1 VSEDNSVSKKE
12 ETTKKG
18 DFIFID
24 YVGKVKET
32 GETFST
38 TLEDVAKKEGL
49 HKEGSLYSPDLV
61 VVGEGWVLK
70 GLDEGLI
77 GLKEGQTAAIE
88 IPPEKG
94 FGNRDPS
101 KIKLVPFRKFKDE
114 RVAPFPGMKLEM
126 DGKPAVIRSVG
137 AGRVQVDFNPSLAG
151 KNLLYQINL
160 KKVLKRKIEKI
171 KALVERRIP
180 TIAADK
186 LDLNVE
192 GKKVKVNLPEDVFFL
207 EGLQLAKRGINMD
220 IQKFFPEIE
229 ELSFIEAF
237 KKKPTEPA
245 GPEPQPKP
253 AEEGKK

>member
-1 VSEDNSVSKKE
+1 MSEKKE
-12 ETTKKG
+12 EMTKKG

-24 YVGKVKET
+24 YMGKVKET

-38 TLEDVAKKEGL
+38 TLEEVAKKEGL
-49 HKEGSLYSPDLV
+49 HKEGSVYNPDLV

-70 GLDEGLI
+70 GLDEGLK
-77 GLKEGQTAAIE
+77 GLKEGETATIE
-88 IPPEKG
+88 IPPDKG

-101 KIKLVPFRKFKDE
+101 KVKMVPFRKFKDE

-151 KNLLYQINL
+151 KNLLYQVTV
-160 KKVLKRKIEKI
+160 KKVLKKKTDKI
-171 KALVERRIP
+171 KALIERRIP
-180 TIAADK
+180 AIAAEK

-192 GKKVKVNLPEDVFFL
+192 GKNVKVHLPEEIFFL

-220 IQKFFPEIE
+220 IQRFFPEVE
-229 ELSFIEAF
+229 ELSFIESF
-237 KKKPTEPA
+237 KKKALEPA
-245 GPEPQPKP
+245 EPEPQPKA